1 MKIRSKY
8 AILCGLLFAG
18 VMGFVACDDKE
29 EKVLSV
35 ENRYSKC
42 LSHEKEILS
51 ECIFSPDSLVVSCT
65 NGVIYIEHYNLK
77 VNCGFQTVNVS
88 ISTNEDTI
96 RVVEF
101 GTPENADCLC
111 EINNFTQIEN
121 IPSGRH
127 VLIIENCNP
136 EPYKQIINL

>member
-1 MKIRSKY
+1 MKIKSKY

-29 EKVLSV
+29 EKALSV
-35 ENRYSKC
+35 ENKYSKC
-42 LSHEKEILS
+42 LSHEEETLS
-51 ECIFSPDSLVVSCT
+51 EGIFGSDSLIVSCS

-88 ISTNEDTI
+88 VSTNEDTI

-111 EINNFTQIEN
+111 EINNFAQIEN
-121 IPSGRH
+121 ISSGRY